1 MNRTNPPPPPPG
13 PAPTATFAGILR
25 PDQLAQFV
33 HLRRW
38 PAAPRVTRWVE
49 NHWSLRWDLPEGAS
63 YSSEVLPHPTCSL
76 TVERGDH
83 PRPALAG
90 EEVVVTGVVTRRFD
104 VVVRGSGRVTGL
116 RFRPGGLAALTGLSA
131 RAWTD
136 RTVPAAEVVPR
147 AIIEALRALDLDAD
161 DEGDVDMAAVEAAF
175 PEVPVGGVLGSTRY
189 DRVLQVVADM
199 LDDRSILAVA
209 ELEERHGVSARTLQR
224 DFLDLVGVGP
234 KWVLARYR
242 MHDVVAAL
250 DGGYDGSLTELAL
263 AHGWYD
269 QAHFTRDF
277 TALVGVPPSQYRRQ
291 N

>member
-1 MNRTNPPPPPPG
+1 MPDRTNPP
-13 PAPTATFAGILR
+13 PTATFAGILR
-25 PDQLAQFV
+25 PEQLAEFV
-33 HLRRW
+33 QVRRW
-38 PAAPRVTRWVE
+38 PAGERVSRWVE
-49 NHWSLRWDLPEGAS
+49 NHWSLRWDLPEDAS
-63 YSSEVLPHPTCSL
+63 FASEVLPHPTCSL

-83 PRPALAG
+83 PRPEAAG

-104 VVVRGSGRVTGL
+104 VEIRGSGRVAGL
-116 RFRPGGLAALTGLSA
+116 RFRPGGLAALSGLSA

-136 RTVPAAEVVPR
+136 RTVAAAGVVPR
-147 AIIEALRALDLDAD
+147 AIVEALDSLDLDAA
-161 DEGDVDMAAVEAAF
+161 GNVDMGAVEAAF
-175 PEVPVGGVLGSTRY
+175 PDAPAGGVMGSARY
-189 DRVLQVVADM
+189 DRVLRVVADM

-209 ELEERHGVSARTLQR
+209 ELEERHSVSARTLQR

-242 MHDVVAAL
+242 MHDVVEAL

-277 TALVGVPPSQYRRQ
+277 TALVGMPPSRYRRAK
-291 N
+291 

>member
-1 MNRTNPPPPPPG
+1 MDRTNPPSVPTTS
-13 PAPTATFAGILR
+13 AATATFGGILR

-33 HLRRW
+33 QVRRW
-38 PAAPRVTRWVE
+38 PASPRVSHWVE
-49 NHWSLRWDLPEGAS
+49 NHWSLRWDLPEDAS
-63 YSSEVLPHPTCSL
+63 FASEVLPHPTCSL

-104 VVVRGSGRVTGL
+104 VEIRGSGRVAGL

-131 RAWTD
+131 RSWTD
-136 RTVPAAEVVPR
+136 RTVAAADVVP
-147 AIIEALRALDLDAD
+147 AGVVEALGSLDL
-161 DEGDVDMAAVEAAF
+161 EGGVDMVAVEAAF
-175 PEVPVGGVLGSTRY
+175 PEVPVDGDARY
-189 DRVLQVVADM
+189 DRVLKVVADM

-209 ELEERHGVSARTLQR
+209 DLEQRHGVSARTLQR
-224 DFLDLVGVGP
+224 DFLHYVGIGP

-250 DGGYDGSLTELAL
+250 DGGYTGSLTDLAL
-263 AHGWYD
+263 RHGWYD

-277 TALVGVPPSQYRRQ
+277 TALVGIPPSRYRSQ
-291 N
+291 K